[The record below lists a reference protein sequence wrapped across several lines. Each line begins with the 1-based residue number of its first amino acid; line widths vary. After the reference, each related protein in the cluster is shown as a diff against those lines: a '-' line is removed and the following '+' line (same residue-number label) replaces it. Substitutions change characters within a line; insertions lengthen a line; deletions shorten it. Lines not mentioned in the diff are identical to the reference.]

1 MKETRAGT
9 QGFTLAELMIVV
21 AIIGILAAVA
31 YPSYQGHV
39 LRAKRADAYDGLLR
53 IQLAQE
59 KWRANNQAYTTA
71 LSGAFPDGLGLS
83 ATSGVGHYALAV
95 TAASAIGFT
104 ATATGLGT
112 QANDRGC
119 TVLTLA
125 VGGGGETRIPAEC
138 W

>member
-1 MKETRAGT
+1 
-9 QGFTLAELMIVV
+9 MIVV

-31 YPSYQGHV
+31 YPSYRGHV
-39 LRAKRADAYDGLLR
+39 LKAKRVDAYDGLLR

-59 KWRANNQAYTTA
+59 KWRGSNLAYTTA

-83 ATSGVGHYALAV
+83 ETSGEGHYALAV
-95 TAASAIGFT
+95 TDASAIGFT

-112 QANDRGC
+112 QANDTGC
-119 TVLTLA
+119 TVITLA
-125 VGGGGETRIPAEC
+125 VGGGGEARTPAKC